1 MKIRANDTAT
11 DRETERDS
19 KKERERESMGQGGV
33 GEEKK
38 KGKGRENCEIAS
50 LEEKK
55 DWGKTVSGRVFGN
68 GGMR

>member
-1 MKIRANDTAT
+1 MTRQQ
-11 DRETERDS
+11 TERQKETV
-19 KKERERESMGQGGV
+19 KKRESMGQGGV

-38 KGKGRENCEIAS
+38 KGKGSENCEIAS

-55 DWGKTVSGRVFGN
+55 DWGKTVSGRFFWN

>member
-1 MKIRANDTAT
+1 MTRQQ
-11 DRETERDS
+11 TERQKETV
-19 KKERERESMGQGGV
+19 KKRERESMGQGGV